1 MDLDVQPWSHIVKGI
16 LRKLLKV
23 GEFLEGSAASV
34 DVVIFGQLPGQNFQ
48 IWTHHLGQLSFSFQ
62 IWTSC
67 YVSPCSGPGSLLRL
81 LR

>member
-34 DVVIFGQLPGQNFQ
+34 DFVVFVLLSGQNFQ
-48 IWTHHLGQLSFSFQ
+48 AYS
-62 IWTSC
+62 
-67 YVSPCSGPGSLLRL
+67 RL
-81 LR
+81 LKVEPPNFRFFNL